1 MSENHFLSGC
11 LSFAELLLEQIPDIW
26 PTIHRICSGYL
37 AFNTY
42 FYLSSLPALRG
53 EV

>member
-1 MSENHFLSGC
+1 MSENLFLSGC
-11 LSFAELLLEQIPDIW
+11 LSFAELLLEQISDIW
-26 PTIHRICSGYL
+26 PTIHWICSGYL